1 VHAFLDRL
9 EAVFT
14 WVAVAV
20 TAGTMALTTA
30 DAMGRYL
37 FAQPI
42 TGVFEITTDYL
53 MVALVFLAASY
64 AYRTGSFVRVTIL
77 LEHAPAR
84 VRLTADYVAQIVSAL
99 VGVALVVA
107 AARQARRTLMSGT
120 MSVSLISYPL
130 GPAHVLATLG
140 LLLMALRIIAD
151 LSRVSTG
158 QSGMLREDSE
168 AV

>member
-1 VHAFLDRL
+1 MHALLGRI

-14 WVAVAV
+14 WAAVVV
-20 TAGTMALTTA
+20 TAGTMVLTTA

-77 LEHAPAR
+77 LEHVPAR
-84 VRLTADYVAQIVSAL
+84 VRLAADYLAQFISVL
-99 VGVALVVA
+99 VGIGLVVA
-107 AARQARRTLMSGT
+107 AARQARRTLASNT
-120 MSVSLISYPL
+120 MSVSLISYPI
-130 GPAHVLATLG
+130 GPAHVLAALG
-140 LLLMALRIIAD
+140 LLLMTLRIIAD

-158 QSGMLREDSE
+158 ESGMLREDSE